1 MNNRLRNAL
10 ILQDAFH
17 GFRKGEAT
25 GTDIIEAYLT
35 PQLAGIVHKP
45 LFQVFIDVRQA
56 YNFLDREICMKILR
70 KYGLGTKLQRLMH
83 RYWDKQ
89 KVYQKPGSSSG
100 DHYTRREE

>member
-10 ILQDAFH
+10 TLH
-17 GFRKGEAT
+17 NNLHVFRKGRGMGNTKLAQK
-25 GTDIIEAYLT
+25 LT
-35 PQLAGIVHKP
+35 GIVHKP

-83 RYWDKQ
+83 WYWDKQ
-89 KVYQKPGSSSG
+89 KVYQKTGSSSG